1 MPGQQSCSLQGGGG
15 DCFKSFNV
23 RIVQSAQQFTL
34 NPNYDQFSKA
44 NDAPPL
50 TTIELDSCV
59 LNNQICFPPTLRP
72 FPHPHCCPTQWDN
85 FTASKPCHYSSKSI
99 VTITGQC
106 WIGFRS
112 LLGPFVLENP
122 KLSHS
127 SYFSRFSFGNNLWVC
142 KWPRIQQETRPQLP
156 HFFHIQNSLKPIL

>member
-1 MPGQQSCSLQGGGG
+1 L
-15 DCFKSFNV
+15 FNV

-44 NDAPPL
+44 NDASPL
-50 TTIELDSCV
+50 TTIELDSCI
-59 LNNQICFPPTLRP
+59 LNNQICFPPSLCP

-85 FTASKPCHYSSKSI
+85 FTALKPCHYSSKSI

-106 WIGFRS
+106 WIGFRC

-122 KLSHS
+122 KFSHS
-127 SYFSRFSFGNNLWVC
+127 SYFSRFSLETIMGVQMAKNSARNQTPIATFFPYSKLFGTNLVGQ
-142 KWPRIQQETRPQLP
+142 KSVATR
-156 HFFHIQNSLKPIL
+156 